1 MRSRARILGHSV
13 HQMLVVFPLGLL
25 GMAAVFDLIVLFTH
39 NLGIASAAYWMILAG
54 LIAGVVAAIFG
65 IIDWSAI
72 PRGTRAHRIGL
83 THAVVNIAALS
94 LFAISFVLRTADD
107 SSPRPMAV
115 ALSLAGLAIAFLGGW
130 LGGELVTRL
139 GVGVDEGANLNAP
152 NSIAHSSALERGV
165 RPVFSAPRA
174 KKTPQPHDRPRGGF

>member
-25 GMAAVFDLIVLFTH
+25 GTAAVFDIIFLFTRKP
-39 NLGIASAAYWMILAG
+39 GVASAAHWMILAG
-54 LIAGVVAAIFG
+54 LIAGVLAAIFG

-83 THAVVNIAALS
+83 THAIVNVAALS
-94 LFAISFVLRTADD
+94 LFAISFALRMADAAA
-107 SSPRPMAV
+107 PPAAAV
-115 ALSLAGLAIAFLGGW
+115 ALSLAGLAMAVLGGW

-152 NSIAHSSALERGV
+152 NSIAHPNALDSAARHAV
-165 RPVFSAPRA
+165 STTVPQTRATRPP
-174 KKTPQPHDRPRGGF
+174 GGF